1 MVWGKVIG
9 ALAGFVL
16 GHGLLGMLAG
26 ALAGHWVDS
35 WFARRFPNPEMVR
48 RKQVFLTAV
57 TCLAAKLSKADG
69 PVNRAEVDAFKAQF
83 RFGPG
88 EMTDVAR
95 LYDEAKLDAA
105 GFEPYARS
113 LRENFAAEPF
123 LLAEIFGALFRIAAV
138 DGGPNDAEMRVLER
152 VAEILGLSF
161 HAQYDPPPRTRTASG
176 NDPYSVLKVPR
187 NAPMSEIK
195 AAWRKLS
202 REHHP
207 DNLIA
212 KGVPE
217 DYVAIANQKM
227 AEINAAYD
235 AIRQERGEA

>member
-9 ALAGFVL
+9 ALVGFVL
-16 GHGLLGMLAG
+16 GHGFLGMLAG
-26 ALAGHWVDS
+26 AVAGHWVDS
-35 WFARRFPNPEMVR
+35 FIARKFPNPEAVR

-57 TCLAAKLSKADG
+57 TCLSAKLSKVDG
-69 PVNRAEVDAFKAQF
+69 PVNRAEVDMFKALF
-83 RFGPG
+83 RFAP
-88 EMTDVAR
+88 DDLSKVAR
-95 LYDEAKLDAA
+95 LYDEAKLDAV
-105 GFEPYARS
+105 GFEPHAKS
-113 LRENFAAEPF
+113 LADNFSAEPF
-123 LLAEIFGALFRIAAV
+123 LLAEIFSALFRIAVV
-138 DGGPNDAEMRVLER
+138 DGGPNDAEMRFLER
-152 VAEILGLSF
+152 VAQLFGVSF
-161 HAQYDPPPRTRTASG
+161 QAQYEAPRPRAAAAV
-176 NDPYSVLKVPR
+176 DPYAVLKVAR
-187 NAPMSEIK
+187 NAPMGEIK

-217 DYVAIANQKM
+217 DYVAIATKKM